1 MTPRPFPL
9 IVAAASVAAAPLAAR
24 KVEVDPRANV
34 RQVLDLGLGG
44 DDTTTYTE
52 VSAGLGVRI
61 QTRRINGTI
70 DYTYGRRFTQKG
82 DLANDDRHNLT
93 ARTEFRIT
101 DRSISVEAGGFA
113 SLVNRDLG
121 RGASFTPD
129 ADDNN
134 LQQVYSAYIQPRIRL
149 DVSDIAEL
157 EASYRLGA
165 FFVENRRASFSA
177 TTPNDSVPGT
187 PSSNSTNQ
195 QAVLNIGNRER
206 SRRLRWDLTG
216 EVDIEDIDLLSQRYR
231 SYSGRFEIEYRLA
244 RKVGLLVNVGYEDIR
259 NTQLAFQT
267 DVLGRPVVG
276 PDGSFVV
283 DPARAR
289 NILFDESGI
298 TYQAGL
304 IWVPSRRTKVDLRA
318 GQRYG
323 DLNIA
328 AEASWRPSGR
338 LGVAVSYGDSIQ
350 SFGRLL
356 TQEVGGIPTSF
367 LVPSSGFL
375 ASSGCIFGTDPTT
388 GTCIGN
394 AIQSVTNAQFRNQQA
409 QLVISGA
416 KGRTRYAATAQVSQR
431 RYLNSAALQTPGLPA
446 PDPAFL
452 QRRDRSMAVNLSL
465 DQELRG
471 GHQIGVNAFANRFT
485 YALSQSRRDT
495 DIGGS
500 ANWRYRVGRNIDLGA
515 TGTVSRRFSGGGGT
529 QTNAIVAISAALRY

>member
-1 MTPRPFPL
+1 MTPRPLPL
-9 IVAAASVAAAPLAAR
+9 LVAAASVAAAPLAAR
-24 KVEVDPRANV
+24 KVEVDPRVNV
-34 RQVLDLGLGG
+34 RQVLDLGLSG

-61 QTRRINGTI
+61 QTRRVNGTI
-70 DYTYGRRFTQKG
+70 DYSYGRRFTQKG
-82 DLANDDRHNLT
+82 DLTNDDRHNLT
-93 ARTEFRIT
+93 ARTEFRVT
-101 DRSISVEAGGFA
+101 DRSIAVDAGGFA

-134 LQQVYSAYIQPRIRL
+134 LQQIYSAYVRPRIRL
-149 DVSDIAEL
+149 DISDIADL

-165 FFVENRRASFSA
+165 FFVENRRATFSS
-177 TTPNDSVPGT
+177 TTPNDSIPGT
-187 PSSNSTNQ
+187 PSSDSTNQ
-195 QAVLNIGNRER
+195 QAVINIGNRER

-216 EVDIEDIDLLSQRYR
+216 EVDIENIDLLAQRYR
-231 SYSGRFEIEYRLA
+231 SYNGRFEAEYRLA
-244 RKVGLLVNVGYEDIR
+244 RKVGLLASVGYEDIR

-267 DVLGRPVVG
+267 DILGRPIVG

-283 DPARAR
+283 DTARGR
-289 NILFDESGI
+289 NILFDESGV
-298 TYQAGL
+298 TYQGGL
-304 IWVPSRRTKVDLRA
+304 IWTPSRRTKVDLRA

-323 DLNIA
+323 DLNLSA
-328 AEASWRPSGR
+328 QASWRPSKRIGID
-338 LGVAVSYGDSIQ
+338 LSYGDNIQ

-367 LVPSSGFL
+367 LIPSSGFL
-375 ASSGCIFGTDPTT
+375 ASNGCILGTDPTT

-394 AIQSVTNAQFRNQQA
+394 AVQSVTNAQFRNRQA

-452 QRRDRSMAVNLSL
+452 QRRDRSIALNLSL

-471 GHQIGVNAFANRFT
+471 GHSLGVNAFANRYS
-485 YALSQSRRDT
+485 YALSQARRDT
-495 DIGGS
+495 YVGAS
-500 ANWRYRVGRNIDLGA
+500 ANWRYRLGRDVDVGA
-515 TGTVSRRFSGGGGT
+515 TGTVSRRFSGAGGA
-529 QTNAIVAISAALRY
+529 QNNAIVAISAALRY